1 MESTPRSRILGWAFL
16 SSASSAS
23 PVIPTLGTTQLTGS
37 KGTQT
42 LVRITLA
49 DAATIITLPLVL
61 DPECVVAAAALD
73 AFFGRFSSKEETR
86 LRRVSKQHGYAFEMR
101 IVPIMPFAM
110 SALTEEMGVC
120 VMFAGVALGIAL
132 SIDLR
137 QLSSTPRPS
146 PRASP

>member
-1 MESTPRSRILGWAFL
+1 MGFHP
-16 SSASSAS
+16 SASSAS
-23 PVIPTLGTTQLTGS
+23 PVIPTLCTTQLTGS

-49 DAATIITLPLVL
+49 DAATIIITLPLVL

-101 IVPIMPFAM
+101 IVLIMLCAM
-110 SALTEEMGVC
+110 STLTEEMGAC